1 MIPREDVPTPPKAL
15 TIAGSDS
22 GGGAGIQADL
32 KTFAAL
38 GVYGSSVVTAVTAQN
53 TRGVFAVAE
62 VPEEVIAI
70 QIDVVLEDIG
80 AAAAK
85 TGMLS
90 SASIVETVAD
100 RLEAWG
106 VEKLVVDPVMVAKGG
121 HPLLQQSAVTA
132 VKQHLLP
139 LALVVTPNIPEAEV
153 LSGITVDSPDAA
165 REAARAIA
173 ALGPRWVVI
182 KGGHLA
188 GDATDLVYDG
198 ETLCGVPRRAHRH
211 PEHPRHRLHLLGRHR
226 GLARSRAAAA
236 GGDRGGQDLV
246 DRGDPGELRDRRRT
260 FAGQPFPRGRPG
272 SACSGRSVLRGGRR
286 CRGEGSGGRS
296 CATGWRSTSSPIR
309 SKPIATSWRMVD
321 DALAGGVTS
330 LQLRAKRMP
339 GREMY
344 DLAVAL
350 RERCRSAGALFFVN
364 DRVDIAVAADADGV
378 HVGDARSP
386 AARPPGAWLAAT

>member
-1 MIPREDVPTPPKAL
+1 MISTEGVLTPPKAL

-38 GVYGSSVVTAVTAQN
+38 GVYGSSAVTAVTAQN

-62 VPEEVIAI
+62 VPEEVIAM

-80 AAAAK
+80 ADAAK

-90 SASIVETVAD
+90 SASIVETVAS

-106 VEKLVVDPVMVAKGG
+106 VEMLVVDPVMVAKGG
-121 HPLLQQSAVTA
+121 HPLLQASAVAA

-165 REAARAIA
+165 RDAARAIA

-188 GDATDLVYDG
+188 GDPTDLVYDG
-198 ETLCGVPRRAHRH
+198 ESFTEFSAERIDTQNTHGTGCTFSAAIAA
-211 PEHPRHRLHLLGRHR
+211 LLAR
-226 GLARSRAAAA
+226 GLPPLEAIEAAKIWLTEAIRESYA
-236 GGDRGGQDLV
+236 IGDGH
-246 DRGDPGELRDRRRT
+246 
-260 FAGQPFPRGRPG
+260 
-272 SACSGRSVLRGGRR
+272 
-286 CRGEGSGGRS
+286 
-296 CATGWRSTSSPIR
+296 SPVNHFHAVHLA
-309 SKPIATSWRMVD
+309 P
-321 DALAGGVTS
+321 LAGSRT
-330 LQLRAKRMP
+330 
-339 GREMY
+339 
-344 DLAVAL
+344 
-350 RERCRSAGALFFVN
+350 
-364 DRVDIAVAADADGV
+364 
-378 HVGDARSP
+378 
-386 AARPPGAWLAAT
+386 

>member
-1 MIPREDVPTPPKAL
+1 MNASEGVLAPPKAM

-22 GGGAGIQADL
+22 GGGSGIQAHL
-32 KTFAAL
+32 KTFPAP
-38 GVYGSSVVTAVTAQN
+38 GVRGSSVVPAVTAQN

-62 VPEEVIAI
+62 VPEEVIAL

-90 SASIVETVAD
+90 SASIVETVAS

-106 VEKLVVDPVMVAKGG
+106 VGMLVVDPVMVAKGG
-121 HPLLQQSAVTA
+121 HPLLQQSAVAA

-198 ETLCGVPRRAHRH
+198 ERFVEFRAERIDTPNTHGTGCAFSAAIAA
-211 PEHPRHRLHLLGRHR
+211 LLAR
-226 GLARSRAAAA
+226 GLPPLESIEESKTWLTAAIRESYAI
-236 GGDRGGQDLV
+236 GDGHSPV
-246 DRGDPGELRDRRRT
+246 NHFHAVELAPLASRRT
-260 FAGQPFPRGRPG
+260 
-272 SACSGRSVLRGGRR
+272 
-286 CRGEGSGGRS
+286 
-296 CATGWRSTSSPIR
+296 
-309 SKPIATSWRMVD
+309 
-321 DALAGGVTS
+321 
-330 LQLRAKRMP
+330 
-339 GREMY
+339 
-344 DLAVAL
+344 
-350 RERCRSAGALFFVN
+350 
-364 DRVDIAVAADADGV
+364 
-378 HVGDARSP
+378 
-386 AARPPGAWLAAT
+386 